1 MDPLPPTLDLRSS
14 LILNRGEPSRA
25 CWIVEQGAVCP
36 DLLASLLTLAT
47 PPPPPS
53 PEGACFLHQSVEG

>member
-47 PPPPPS
+47 PPTPTLTRRGMLSPS
-53 PEGACFLHQSVEG
+53 VS